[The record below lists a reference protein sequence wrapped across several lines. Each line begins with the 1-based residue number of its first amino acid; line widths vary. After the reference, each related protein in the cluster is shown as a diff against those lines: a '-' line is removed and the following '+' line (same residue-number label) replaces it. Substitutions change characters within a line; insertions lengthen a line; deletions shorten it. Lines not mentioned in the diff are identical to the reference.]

1 MNETTRIKTKT
12 TWEIVFAL
20 LFFNVY
26 ISPIKP
32 NMINPAVDK
41 VVNIVLLVDR
51 KNEVSTKK
59 GDKMLFITGSDEI
72 NQGDVVLFPKTYEK
86 YPNIKVGD
94 VLGINAKVEKR
105 FDKYQLVV
113 NTIKHLS

>member
-1 MNETTRIKTKT
+1 M
-12 TWEIVFAL
+12 
-20 LFFNVY
+20 
-26 ISPIKP
+26 
-32 NMINPAVDK
+32 
-41 VVNIVLLVDR
+41 VNIVLLVDR

-72 NQGDVVLFPKTYEK
+72 NQVDVVLFPKTYEK